1 VSEKLGFEAVYPPL
15 GTQLGTQMKPVL
27 LITYYWPPAAWV
39 GIVRSTKLAKHLSR
53 QCWRPIIV
61 TVKEEYYEKK
71 FINNSSVDIG
81 PHEPLVIRTSRLR
94 NPRDLYLFAK
104 RSIFTLVGREKQ
116 FQESTLM
123 GAAENGSK
131 ASTQS
136 WMARAKRFVLSL
148 LYTPDEDLGW
158 LPFAVV
164 QSVRAVKAYEV
175 PCVISTGPPFTSHL
189 VGLAVKKLCNI
200 AWIADFRDP
209 WRENEQRPWCL
220 SSHLANQI
228 NQWLESKVVQNADR
242 VVCVTPAMTEFYRQ
256 VYPRL
261 PSEKLVTITNGFD
274 AEEFRQLGDV
284 PRDPK
289 FTISYVGIFEYART
303 PDSLLRAVGDLIR
316 EGVIDGNRLA
326 IRFIGKCR
334 YAAGQ
339 SVEEM
344 AAQQGLNGLVEII
357 DFLPRPEALK
367 VMMRSHVLVL
377 LADQQKLQVP
387 GKAYEYM
394 AAGGRILAVTEEK
407 GATAELIRRVPG
419 GAVVPPGDHEGIK
432 RVLKAWYAEY
442 ARQCGDERNE
452 AFSQRDIFNEYEW
465 RELGARY
472 AALLEECRLADTSQS
487 DGWESY
493 VVDDYSFAEFS
504 PNALVLDVGS
514 GDGSQLR
521 ELEGRGC
528 LAVGIEPKCESVKS
542 CRSQSLKVIR
552 AVGEQIPLKTASC
565 DGLICKSVLPYTEE
579 TCVLREIGRVLKPG
593 SVGRLFYH
601 GAGYYLRYLLCASSW
616 KDRFYGMR
624 ALVNTWF
631 YVATGRRLPSFLGDT
646 TYQSRARLRR
656 YYSECG
662 LKLLEERPAPT
673 FLRVPVFIY
682 HSIQKTTD

>member
-1 VSEKLGFEAVYPPL
+1 MLSLSSEIGFICPHLARL
-15 GTQLGTQMKPVL
+15 ADDLAWRLAAQLAGAPSQHCALHGDFSANQVL
-27 LITYYWPPAAWV
+27 IGGQQVA
-39 GIVRSTKLAKHLSR
+39 
-53 QCWRPIIV
+53 IIAR
-61 TVKEEYYEKK
+61 
-71 FINNSSVDIG
+71 
-81 PHEPLVIRTSRLR
+81 EPFAQGRVLR
-94 NPRDLYLFAK
+94 DPRM
-104 RSIFTLVGREKQ
+104 Q
-116 FQESTLM
+116 
-123 GAAENGSK
+123 
-131 ASTQS
+131 
-136 WMARAKRFVLSL
+136 RFV
-148 LYTPDEDLGW
+148 
-158 LPFAVV
+158 
-164 QSVRAVKAYEV
+164 
-175 PCVISTGPPFTSHL
+175 
-189 VGLAVKKLCNI
+189 
-200 AWIADFRDP
+200 
-209 WRENEQRPWCL
+209 EQHPGR
-220 SSHLANQI
+220 
-228 NQWLESKVVQNADR
+228 
-242 VVCVTPAMTEFYRQ
+242 TPAQT
-256 VYPRL
+256 
-261 PSEKLVTITNGFD
+261 
-274 AEEFRQLGDV
+274 A
-284 PRDPK
+284 
-289 FTISYVGIFEYART
+289 
-303 PDSLLRAVGDLIR
+303 LRAMM
-316 EGVIDGNRLA
+316 
-326 IRFIGKCR
+326 
-334 YAAGQ
+334 Q
-339 SVEEM
+339 SY
-344 AAQQGLNGLVEII
+344 
-357 DFLPRPEALK
+357 
-367 VMMRSHVLVL
+367 VLVL
-377 LADQQKLQVP
+377 LANQQKLQVP

-601 GAGYYLRYLLCASSW
+601 GAGYYLRYLLCASTW
-616 KDRFYGMR
+616 KDRFYGTR
-624 ALVNTWF
+624 ALVNTWL

-646 TYQSRARLRR
+646 IYQSRARLRR

-662 LKLLEERPAPT
+662 LKLLEDRPAPT
-673 FLRVPVFIY
+673 FLRVSVFIY